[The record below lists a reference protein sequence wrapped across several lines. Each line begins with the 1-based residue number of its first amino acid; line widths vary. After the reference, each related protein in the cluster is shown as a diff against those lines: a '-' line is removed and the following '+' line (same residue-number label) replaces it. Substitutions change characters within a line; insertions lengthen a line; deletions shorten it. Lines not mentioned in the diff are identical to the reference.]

1 MTTPI
6 PVQTEQYAECVGASK
21 RVRWDID
28 RDVIRGREF
37 DTSHK
42 FLPDS
47 ISGVDQLGFL
57 SEDEALFLSQIQGRT
72 YANIFGLVER
82 FINCKVLELSK
93 FHWTGDQI
101 ALEAL
106 VRFSDEELKHQE
118 LFRRIERM
126 IASKMPPG
134 YNFLPEPNAV
144 AAAVLS
150 KSTWAV
156 LGVTLMIE
164 LFTQTHYL
172 KSIQP
177 DSQLSPLFK
186 DVFLYH
192 WKEESQHA
200 RIDELEWVRENA
212 RLSAEQRDQAV
223 DDMIALVGAVDG
235 IVCAQAA
242 ADVRYFLTVKVP
254 NLSEQN
260 RQRLHDRVL
269 RAYRWQYIL
278 SGVEERRFQKV
289 LSAVITG
296 EQMRRI
302 EVALAPLIP
311 SADPA
316 DNLAD
321 VNQTNVI
328 NPNKALWE
336 KGDFTAIAAFMRE
349 SGETLVESLRV
360 KPPIRALDLG
370 CGDGT
375 TAVPLARLGAEV
387 TGIDIARNLVAAGNK
402 RAAEQGLRR
411 LKFQEGDACN
421 LEGIDDHTFD
431 LTVSVFGAMFASKPY
446 DVAREMVRVTKPGGR
461 IVMGNWIPNDPSFVS
476 QLLKISSLFTPPPPE
491 GFISPML
498 WGVESHVIERF
509 GQAGVPP
516 EKISMAKDTYY
527 FVSASKGPADFI
539 GLFRRFYGPTMNA
552 FEAAKQSG
560 RAEEFHSE
568 LLGLAKAHNKSTN
581 DGTLIPATFLR
592 VTVSL

>member
-1 MTTPI
+1 M
-6 PVQTEQYAECVGASK
+6 PVQTEQYAACVGASK

-28 RDVIRGREF
+28 KDVLRGREF

-47 ISGVDQLGFL
+47 ISGVNQLEFL
-57 SEDEALFLSQIQGRT
+57 SEGEAIFLSQIQGRT

-93 FHWTGDQI
+93 FHWTGDQV

-134 YNFLPEPNAV
+134 YNFVPEPNAV

-212 RLSAEQRDQAV
+212 GLSAEERNQAV

-235 IVCAQAA
+235 IVCLQAA
-242 ADVRYFLTVKVP
+242 ADVGYFLNAKGAA
-254 NLSEQN
+254 LSEEEAK
-260 RQRLHDRVL
+260 RLHDQVL

-278 SGVEERRFQKV
+278 SGVEESRFQKV
-289 LSAVITG
+289 LSAMITG
-296 EQMRRI
+296 EQMGRV
-302 EVALAPLIP
+302 EAALAPLIA
-311 SADPA
+311 ADGP
-316 DNLAD
+316 
-321 VNQTNVI
+321 
-328 NPNKALWE
+328 KA
-336 KGDFTAIAAFMRE
+336 
-349 SGETLVESLRV
+349 S
-360 KPPIRALDLG
+360 
-370 CGDGT
+370 
-375 TAVPLARLGAEV
+375 
-387 TGIDIARNLVAAGNK
+387 
-402 RAAEQGLRR
+402 
-411 LKFQEGDACN
+411 
-421 LEGIDDHTFD
+421 
-431 LTVSVFGAMFASKPY
+431 VS
-446 DVAREMVRVTKPGGR
+446 R
-461 IVMGNWIPNDPSFVS
+461 
-476 QLLKISSLFTPPPPE
+476 SSN
-491 GFISPML
+491 S
-498 WGVESHVIERF
+498 RF
-509 GQAGVPP
+509 
-516 EKISMAKDTYY
+516 
-527 FVSASKGPADFI
+527 
-539 GLFRRFYGPTMNA
+539 
-552 FEAAKQSG
+552 
-560 RAEEFHSE
+560 
-568 LLGLAKAHNKSTN
+568 
-581 DGTLIPATFLR
+581 
-592 VTVSL
+592 